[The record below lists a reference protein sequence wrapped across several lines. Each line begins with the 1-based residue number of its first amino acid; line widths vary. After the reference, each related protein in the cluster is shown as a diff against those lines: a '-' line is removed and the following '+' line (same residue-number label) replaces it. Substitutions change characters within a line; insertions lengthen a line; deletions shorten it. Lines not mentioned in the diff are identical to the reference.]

1 MKFFTKQNFMH
12 DLVTGYVCILL
23 YLTKLVDTW
32 LRRIGSCQHV
42 GIEGQEQSGTN
53 QQKLLKIYL
62 GAQRM

>member
-32 LRRIGSCQHV
+32 LRRIGSYQFDASPRITGCRRYPTSA
-42 GIEGQEQSGTN
+42 G
-53 QQKLLKIYL
+53 
-62 GAQRM
+62 

>member
-32 LRRIGSCQHV
+32 LRRIGSCQFDASPRIT
-42 GIEGQEQSGTN
+42 GCRRYPTSAG
-53 QQKLLKIYL
+53 
-62 GAQRM
+62 